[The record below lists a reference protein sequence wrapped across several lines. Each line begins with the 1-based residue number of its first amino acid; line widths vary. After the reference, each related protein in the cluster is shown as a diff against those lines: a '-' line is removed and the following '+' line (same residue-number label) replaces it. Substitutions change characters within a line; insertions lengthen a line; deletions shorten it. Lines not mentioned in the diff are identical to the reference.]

1 MVPKSNKGFSLI
13 EMLVVIMLLGL
24 LVGMLVP
31 ALTPMISSEARK
43 CASQVD
49 ALLAKGKVY
58 AMSRSAD
65 VYIRIYEENGKIWG
79 EHLEGTE
86 SITSEMLGNGKM
98 SVTVTMPDG
107 STKYTVNATN
117 HLYVSFHRA
126 TGALRV
132 FGKTDNAEVV
142 GVTTGNAQIAIT
154 AGGKTYKINIVP
166 STGKHEVTQ

>member
-126 TGALRV
+126 TGALQY
-132 FGKTDNAEVV
+132 FGNGYGKTF
-142 GVTTGNAQIAIT
+142 TGSENAQIAIT